1 LRKRI
6 LEKSKKVQ
14 ERRLYMKA
22 KKTRF
27 KAYLN
32 RLSVL
37 LAMLIVVSCMDE
49 PTKQFSKNDP
59 IPLGANTVKVSRIE
73 ADLIESGMKQS
84 SPYSSGPLS
93 SLSKAG
99 IKSVGVFF
107 EVAGIKGSDSADRK
121 KDRDM
126 IYPRGE
132 IFTLLDKAQAKFDCI
147 GVFPEF
153 MVLHK
158 DPAAATDQMLN
169 LSDDTMQA
177 RKYVAIFAVPKESSE
192 FTFFIKNP
200 SIKEGQPSKASV
212 AFGK

>member
-1 LRKRI
+1 
-6 LEKSKKVQ
+6 
-14 ERRLYMKA
+14 MGA
-22 KKTRF
+22 KQTKIKTHMQ
-27 KAYLN
+27 
-32 RLSVL
+32 RLSLLSAIISLVL
-37 LAMLIVVSCMDE
+37 ASCMDE
-49 PTKQFSKNDP
+49 PPKQFLKNDL
-59 IPLGANTVKVSRIE
+59 IPLGTNTVKVSRIE
-73 ADLIESGMKQS
+73 AGLIEGGMKQ

-107 EVAGIKGSDSADRK
+107 EVAGIKNSDSADRK

-132 IFTLLDKAQAKFDCI
+132 VFTLLDKAQTKFDCI

-153 MVLHK
+153 MVLNK

-169 LSDDTMQA
+169 LSDDTMIA
-177 RKYVAIFAVPKESSE
+177 RKYVAIFGVPKESSE
-192 FTFFIKNP
+192 FTFLVKNP
-200 SIKEGQPSKASV
+200 STKEGQPRIASV

>member
-1 LRKRI
+1 
-6 LEKSKKVQ
+6 
-14 ERRLYMKA
+14 MGA
-22 KKTRF
+22 KQAIFKTLLH
-27 KAYLN
+27 KLSL
-32 RLSVL
+32 LSVIISL
-37 LAMLIVVSCMDE
+37 VLASCMDE
-49 PTKQFSKNDP
+49 PPKQFFKNDL
-59 IPLGANTVKVSRIE
+59 IPFGTNTVKVSRIE
-73 ADLIESGMKQS
+73 ADLIESGMKQQ

-99 IKSVGVFF
+99 IKSVGVFI

-132 IFTLLDKAQAKFDCI
+132 AFTLLDKAQAKFDCI

-153 MVLHK
+153 MVLYK

-169 LSDDTMQA
+169 QSDDTMLPQ
-177 RKYVAIFAVPKESSE
+177 KFVAIFGVPKESSE
-192 FTFFIKNP
+192 FTFLVKNP
-200 SIKEGQPSKASV
+200 SIKEGQPRIASV